1 VPLNPAYPALAGQGT
16 CRSACPKGHVFLAGV
31 KPMEEYRLNP
41 LLSQKQIASI
51 VQGLADQISK
61 DYTGRELVLVCILKG
76 AFMFLSDLVRHLK
89 IPVKVDFVRLAS
101 YGSGMES
108 SGNIEITKDIE
119 LPIEGKDVLII
130 EDIIDSGH
138 TLQFLKDRITL
149 SNPLSVKICAL
160 LDKKTRREVEMK
172 ADYLGIEVDDVFIVG
187 YGIDFN
193 ENYRY
198 LPEIYYV
205 TTVNHPKG

>member
-1 VPLNPAYPALAGQGT
+1 
-16 CRSACPKGHVFLAGV
+16 
-31 KPMEEYRLNP
+31 MEGYRLNL
-41 LLSQKQIASI
+41 LLSREQIASL

-61 DYTGRELVLVCILKG
+61 DYNGRELVMVCILKG
-76 AFMFLSDLVRHLK
+76 AFMFLSDLVRYLK
-89 IPVKVDFVRLAS
+89 IPVKIDFVRLAS
-101 YGSGMES
+101 YGSGMKS

-138 TLQFLKDRITL
+138 TLQFLQDRIIL
-149 SNPLSVKICAL
+149 SNPRSVKICAL
-160 LDKKTRREVEMK
+160 LDKKARREVEMK

-193 ENYRY
+193 ENYRH
-198 LPEIYYV
+198 LPEIHYV
-205 TTVNHPKG
+205 TTINHPTE

>member
-1 VPLNPAYPALAGQGT
+1 
-16 CRSACPKGHVFLAGV
+16 
-31 KPMEEYRLNP
+31 MEGYRLN
-41 LLSQKQIASI
+41 LMLSREQIASL
-51 VQGLADQISK
+51 VQGLADRISK
-61 DYTGRELVLVCILKG
+61 DYNGRELIMVCILKG
-76 AFMFLSDLVRHLK
+76 AFMFLVDLVRYLK
-89 IPVKVDFVRLAS
+89 IPVKIDFVRLAS
-101 YGSGMES
+101 YGSGMKS

-138 TLQFLKDRITL
+138 TLQFLKDRIIL
-149 SNPLSVKICAL
+149 SNPRSVKICAL
-160 LDKKTRREVEMK
+160 LDKKARREVEME

-193 ENYRY
+193 ENYRH

-205 TTVNHPKG
+205 TAIDHPTK